1 MGKRGLAASAD
12 TGEGAAKVT
21 KSDSAASASTTVAQ
35 QEAKPDSSA
44 GSPPVHK
51 PLLPES
57 GATSWL
63 PLTAGKKWPKPVLP
77 PDEEVRVA
85 RDVMQEVI
93 PWVLQELPTYM
104 QSAGCW
110 DVRTLCLTK
119 CAPLKIAPPSLGKE
133 DKKNMKSYK
142 EAWVLANCGKSVGES
157 KMYEAG
163 GNMLWLNPEVWCE
176 KFIPGPEPSWAWVVE
191 CANRNFH
198 VAGKVVDGSV
208 RDRIMFP
215 IPLAGA
221 WCRDVGEL
229 VKGFPI
235 GMKPLGSHG
244 FLYGWHL
251 AVLRAMEANDKR
263 RVEMLCEAA
272 LTATTT
278 LYAECDKPTLLM
290 HAMHFLRLFAIPL
303 LRWWTPSSH
312 LLGSAMR

>member
-1 MGKRGLAASAD
+1 MPCAAIMA
-12 TGEGAAKVT
+12 TGV
-21 KSDSAASASTTVAQ
+21 
-35 QEAKPDSSA
+35 
-44 GSPPVHK
+44 
-51 PLLPES
+51 PLLPVKAWSRDAPHLSDMVVHFQAACCLEKQNLVMS
-57 GATSWL
+57 PAFQPSCPSLCEIFENVCRFKGS
-63 PLTAGKKWPKPVLP
+63 KWPKPVLP

-104 QSAGCW
+104 QAAGCW
-110 DVRTLCLTK
+110 DVGTLCLTQ
-119 CAPLKIAPPSLGKE
+119 CGPLKIAPPSLGKD

-142 EAWVLANCGKSVGES
+142 EAWVLANCGKSVGEC

-163 GNMLWLNPEVWCE
+163 GNLLWLNPEVWCE

-198 VAGKVVDGSV
+198 VVGGSV

-272 LTATTT
+272 LTATIT

-290 HAMHFLRLFAIPL
+290 HAMHFLREATR
-303 LRWWTPSSH
+303 LR
-312 LLGSAMR
+312 LRL